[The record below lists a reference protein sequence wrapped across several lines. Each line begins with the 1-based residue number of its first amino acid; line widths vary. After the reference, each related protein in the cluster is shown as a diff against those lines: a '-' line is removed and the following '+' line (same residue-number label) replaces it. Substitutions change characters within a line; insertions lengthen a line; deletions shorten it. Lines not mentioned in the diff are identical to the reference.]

1 MFHVE
6 QGTPVQSVIA
16 WGRFYGFCKR
26 HCRRKRSLL
35 VAKENQKTTSDF
47 NALDP

>member
-1 MFHVE
+1 MFW
-6 QGTPVQSVIA
+6 VQSIFA
-16 WGRFYGFCKR
+16 CLKFCAFCKKDF
-26 HCRRKRSLL
+26 CRKRSLL

>member
-1 MFHVE
+1 ML
-6 QGTPVQSVIA
+6 PAQSAFV
-16 WGRFYGFCKR
+16 WGGLHAFCKM
-26 HCRRKRSLL
+26 HRRRECSLL

>member
-1 MFHVE
+1 MIHA
-6 QGTPVQSVIA
+6 QSVVA
-16 WGRFYGFCKR
+16 CLRFHAFCKM
-26 HCRRKRSLL
+26 HRRRVCSLL

>member
-1 MFHVE
+1 MA
-6 QGTPVQSVIA
+6 QSVVV
-16 WGRFYGFCKR
+16 WGRLDAFYKM
-26 HCRRKRSLL
+26 HRRRVCSLL